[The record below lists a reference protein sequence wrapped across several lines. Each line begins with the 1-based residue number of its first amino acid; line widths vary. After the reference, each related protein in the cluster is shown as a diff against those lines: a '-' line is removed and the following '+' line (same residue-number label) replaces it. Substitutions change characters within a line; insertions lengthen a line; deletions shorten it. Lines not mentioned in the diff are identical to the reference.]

1 MEGDELMSKYYFEKL
16 TPINDADIRIYE
28 EAIDFVINDP
38 EIKNI
43 AISGA
48 YGSGKSSLLESYKN
62 KHHKLKFLFISLA
75 SFKTQNEESIYELPK
90 NAQGSQ
96 EEQITKNKKNSSDRS
111 KESILEGKILNQ
123 LIHQIPPE
131 SIQQTNFRIKKEIDK
146 KKNKK
151 EAGIVTI
158 FLITL
163 FHTVFFKDWNNLV
176 NSMKSGFV
184 KEFLYFTLS
193 PYFRLFIT
201 ILLILLLFYF
211 IDCLLQLQKNRNL
224 IRKLNFQGNQIE
236 IFEESDDSYFDKY
249 LNEVLYLFEHVGADI
264 IVFEDIDRFD
274 ADRIFERL
282 REVNI
287 LVNKSFEKEEKVL
300 RFFYLLKDDIF
311 ISKDRTKFFDFII
324 PVIPVIDS
332 SNSYDK
338 FTSQLK
344 KNNLFDKFDE
354 YFLQNLSLY
363 IDDMR
368 ILKNIC
374 NEFLIYYYR
383 LNATDIKHNKMMAM
397 ITYKN
402 LFPRDFSEL
411 QLNQGFV
418 YALFAHKSDF
428 IFKQKNE
435 VELKITEKKAMI
447 EDAKKEHLESIQE
460 LDIIFESKQNRVNQ
474 IYGYGIR
481 QEEEMKLTQWKE
493 TEYAKRKNAIETK
506 SKNKINDIELEVISL
521 EKILSKINEYTLCE
535 IITRDNIDDIF
546 NISVK
551 NEIGEIRDFKEV
563 KANAYFNLLK
573 YVIREGYIDET
584 YSDYMTYFYEEGL
597 SKTDKLF
604 LQSVT
609 DKKTKEHSYKLKEP
623 QKVYMRLRVRD
634 FEEEETLNFSLIDYV
649 LSNHIQ
655 SEQLD
660 CFIST
665 IQKNKNYDFVFK
677 YIDVTTEL
685 PLLIKILNR
694 KWVSFFSE
702 ILSNK
707 YTINN
712 DILKEYS
719 LYTLYYSNYED
730 IQNVNIDNCL
740 SNYISN
746 NKDYLNIDNIDFS
759 GILNLIL
766 VLQSLEVSFKAV
778 NYETANKELF
788 DSIYVNSLYTLNF
801 ENIKLILEKVYGIS
815 SEEDINHK
823 NYSLI
828 RQYPESPLY
837 SEVNNNVENYIE
849 IILNHCNEE
858 ITDDENSATEILN
871 IKNVDLDYKKKY
883 LDYYQNVISKI
894 KLIED
899 KNLWDSLLE
908 NRIINY
914 SENNIIDYFLEKDLN
929 SYLIDYINN
938 GKADIDFNN
947 ISEEYRIEDFNK
959 FFNKT
964 ILTNELNNLKYK
976 QIITSLN
983 FYYKEFDAL
992 GIENDKLR
1000 IVIDENIIRMN
1011 SETLLFMRDN
1021 YSESVL
1027 YYIKK
1032 NIHDYKEIMDEYL
1045 FSHDELLE
1053 ILSWDIEDNIK
1064 LSLLEFSS
1072 EPITIL
1078 KQNYSNNIE
1087 EYILNNNLD
1096 DKDMYTLFEKYDDL
1110 KTNIQLIVFKYA
1122 LNHIPNEI
1130 MGNFTNVSY
1139 QLKIKL
1145 LESSELDYDKKFN
1158 ILITMLPTLDKDS
1171 AIRVFTILDLR
1182 DYIKILN
1189 TIERPKFKISSQ
1201 NKELL
1206 DEFVLKGWLYDY
1218 QEDLEKDGYYKIR
1231 RHAPKKRKNK
1241 I

>member
-1 MEGDELMSKYYFEKL
+1 MSKYYFEKL
-16 TPINDADIRIYE
+16 TPINDADIKIYE

-43 AISGA
+43 AISGS

-62 KHHKLKFLFISLA
+62 KHKELKFLSISLTC
-75 SFKTQNEESIYELPK
+75 FKTQNEENIYNLSK
-90 NAQGSQ
+90 KVQGSQ
-96 EEQITKNKKNSSDRS
+96 ENQIDENKKSSNDRS

-158 FLITL
+158 FLIAL
-163 FHTVFFKDWNNLV
+163 FYTVFFKDWSNLI
-176 NSMKSGFV
+176 NGLKGGFV
-184 KEFLYFTLS
+184 KAFLYFTLS
-193 PYFRLFIT
+193 SYFRLFIGS
-201 ILLILLLFYF
+201 LLVLLLFYF
-211 IDCLLQLQKNRNL
+211 IDYLLKLQKNRNL

-249 LNEVLYLFEHVGADI
+249 LNEVLYLFEHVDADI

-282 REVNI
+282 REVNTLI
-287 LVNKSFEKEEKVL
+287 NRSFKKENKSKVL

-311 ISKDRTKFFDFII
+311 VSKDRTKFFDFII

-338 FTSQLK
+338 FISLLK

-368 ILKNIC
+368 LLKNIC

-383 LNATDIKHNKMMAM
+383 LNTTDIKYNKMMAM

-418 YALFAHKSDF
+418 YALFANKDKFISDK
-428 IFKQKNE
+428 KQEIMTLISETKE
-435 VELKITEKKAMI
+435 EI
-447 EDAKKEHLESIQE
+447 EYVKKESLESIQE
-460 LDIIFESKQNRVNQ
+460 LNDVLDRKEYRVNRASYPEYNKMYQELNEWKDITYIKRKQSIESKLNGN
-474 IYGYGIR
+474 
-481 QEEEMKLTQWKE
+481 
-493 TEYAKRKNAIETK
+493 IETLE
-506 SKNKINDIELEVISL
+506 SELANLTKEL
-521 EKILSKINEYTLCE
+521 NRINEYTLCE

-546 NISVK
+546 NITVK
-551 NEIGEIRDFKEV
+551 NEIGEVRNFKEV

-609 DKKTKEHSYKLKEP
+609 DKKAKEFSYKLKEP
-623 QKVYMRLRVRD
+623 QKVFARLRVRD

-649 LSNHIQ
+649 LSNHTY

-660 CFIST
+660 HFIST
-665 IQKNKNYDFVFK
+665 IQKTKNYDFVFK
-677 YIDVTTEL
+677 YVDVSTEL

-702 ILSNK
+702 ILSIRN
-707 YTINN
+707 TVNN
-712 DILKEYS
+712 DRLKEYS

-730 IQNVNIDNCL
+730 VQNVNIDNCL
-740 SNYISN
+740 RNYISN
-746 NKDYLNIDNIDFS
+746 NKDYLNIDNIDDID
-759 GILNLIL
+759 ILKLSL
-766 VLQSLEVSFKAV
+766 VFQSLEVSFNTI
-778 NYETANKELF
+778 NYDTANKKLF

-801 ENIKLILEKVYGIS
+801 ENIKLILEKVYEIS

-828 RQYPESPLY
+828 RHDLKAPLY
-837 SEVNNNVENYIE
+837 DNVNDNMEEYIK
-849 IILNHCNEE
+849 IILDNCNQK
-858 ITDDENSATEILN
+858 ITDDEKSIIEILN
-871 IKNVDLDYKKKY
+871 NKNIDFDNKKMY
-883 LDYYQNVISKI
+883 LNYYQNVISKI
-894 KLIED
+894 KSIED
-899 KNLWDSLLE
+899 KNLWDALLD
-908 NRIINY
+908 NRIIDY
-914 SENNIIDYFLEKDLN
+914 SERNIIDYFLEKDLN
-929 SYLIDYINN
+929 LHLVNYINN
-938 GKADIDFNN
+938 GEDDIDFNN
-947 ISEEYRIEDFNK
+947 ISEEYKSEDFENLFDK
-959 FFNKT
+959 A
-964 ILTNELNNLKYK
+964 IVANELNNLKYK

-983 FYYKEFDAL
+983 FHYEGFDVL
-992 GIENDKLR
+992 GIENDKLI
-1000 IVIDENIIRMN
+1000 IVIDEYIIRMN

-1021 YSESVL
+1021 YSDSVL

-1032 NIHDYKEIMDEYL
+1032 NIYDYKEIMDKDL

-1064 LSLLEFSS
+1064 LRLLKFSS

-1078 KQNYSNNIE
+1078 EKNYSNNIE

-1096 DKDMYTLFEKYDDL
+1096 DEDMYTLFEKYDDL
-1110 KTNIQLIVFKYA
+1110 KPNIQLIVFKYA
-1122 LNHIPNEI
+1122 LNHITNAI
-1130 MGNFTNVSY
+1130 MENFPDVSY

-1145 LESSELDYDKKFN
+1145 LESPELDYDERFN
-1158 ILITMLPTLDKDS
+1158 ILITMLPTLDKES
-1171 AIRVFTILDLR
+1171 AIRVFSILDLR

-1189 TIERPKFKISSQ
+1189 TIERPKFEISSQ
-1201 NKELL
+1201 STELL
-1206 DEFVLKGWLYDY
+1206 DEFVSKGWLYDY

-1231 RHAPKKRKNK
+1231 RHAPKKKK
-1241 I
+1241 E